1 MDYAV
6 RYPRRLNSIA
16 HPELVLFVIVKQS
29 GACTDLSLWPSA
41 IKKVDFI
48 GQSESCCLCVAIRA
62 VAEPCAHDSEH
73 VPEPVERARSRLDT
87 SCDLLWDQVRRTC
100 LLPAL
105 TPLLTVLHPEP
116 YAYSDFGDSKSVS
129 RPSLYPT
136 LCKCH

>member
-62 VAEPCAHDSEH
+62 VAEPCAHDSEY
-73 VPEPVERARSRLDT
+73 VPEPVERARTRLDT
-87 SCDLLWDQVRRTC
+87 LCDLLWDQVCHPCC
-100 LLPAL
+100 LHAL
-105 TPLLTVLHPEP
+105 IPSLTVRHPELR
-116 YAYSDFGDSKSVS
+116 AYSDFGDSKSVF
-129 RPSLYPT
+129 RPSLYYT